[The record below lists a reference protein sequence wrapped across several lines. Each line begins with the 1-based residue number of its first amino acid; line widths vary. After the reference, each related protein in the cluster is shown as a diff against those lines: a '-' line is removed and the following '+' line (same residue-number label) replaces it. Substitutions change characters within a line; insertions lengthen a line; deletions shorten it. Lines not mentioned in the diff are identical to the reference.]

1 MCVVCVFICA
11 CVRACDCRSMFLMQ
25 SLEDG
30 VSKSEDG
37 VSPEK
42 VEESEK
48 EPPIPVFS
56 GIFLG
61 IALSVCEGGRERA
74 SVCVRV
80 RVCV

>member
-1 MCVVCVFICA
+1 MCVCA
-11 CVRACDCRSMFLMQ
+11 CMRLQIYVPDAKS
-25 SLEDG
+25 EDG